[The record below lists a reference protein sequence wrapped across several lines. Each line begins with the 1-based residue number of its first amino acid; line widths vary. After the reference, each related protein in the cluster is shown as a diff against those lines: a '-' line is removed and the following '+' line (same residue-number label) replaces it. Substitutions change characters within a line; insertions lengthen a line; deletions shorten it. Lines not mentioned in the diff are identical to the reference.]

1 MARICKSKSISIM
14 NNKDT
19 IYNELRIRAQL
30 SVLRD
35 VQKEYTGRT
44 IDNIIDNL
52 QSRLDFYERAKND

>member
-1 MARICKSKSISIM
+1 M
-14 NNKDT
+14 NNKDQ

-35 VQKEYTGRT
+35 VRKEYTGRT

-52 QSRLDFYERAKND
+52 QARLDFYERANDN

>member
-1 MARICKSKSISIM
+1 MT
-14 NNKDT
+14 KDN

-52 QSRLDFYERAKND
+52 QARLDYYERAKDN

>member
-1 MARICKSKSISIM
+1 MS
-14 NNKDT
+14 NDQ

-52 QSRLDFYERAKND
+52 QARLDYYEKVKNS

>member
-1 MARICKSKSISIM
+1 M

-52 QSRLDFYERAKND
+52 QARLDFYEKVKNS

>member
-1 MARICKSKSISIM
+1 M

-35 VQKEYTGRT
+35 VQKECTGRT

-52 QSRLDFYERAKND
+52 QARLDFYEKVKNS

>member
-1 MARICKSKSISIM
+1 MS
-14 NNKDT
+14 NDQ

-52 QSRLDFYERAKND
+52 QSRLDFYEKVKNS

>member
-1 MARICKSKSISIM
+1 M

-52 QSRLDFYERAKND
+52 QARLDYYERAKDN

>member
-1 MARICKSKSISIM
+1 MA
-14 NNKDT
+14 KDN

-52 QSRLDFYERAKND
+52 QARLDFYEKVKNS

>member
-1 MARICKSKSISIM
+1 MARICKSKSINIM

-52 QSRLDFYERAKND
+52 QARLDFYEKVKNS